1 MTPSKDMTTLKGR
14 NDFKTL
20 KNDLLAA
27 VKFSQMDNEELE
39 FENRK
44 KKIEAFKTELKALMK
59 KYNFGKHESDKYN
72 GMEEYCGTDYYFTV
86 DGETWYGETIA
97 EILDEVVG
105 SH

>member
-1 MTPSKDMTTLKGR
+1 MTPSKDMTTLER
-14 NDFKTL
+14 
-20 KNDLLAA
+20 
-27 VKFSQMDNEELE
+27 
-39 FENRK
+39 R
-44 KKIEAFKTELKALMK
+44 
-59 KYNFGKHESDKYN
+59 KHESDKYN

>member
-1 MTPSKDMTTLKGR
+1 MLIAVTSAPL
-14 NDFKTL
+14 L
-20 KNDLLAA
+20 AIHLLAA

-44 KKIEAFKTELKALMK
+44 NKIEAFKTELKALMG
-59 KYNFGKHESDKYN
+59 KYNFGTYESDNYN

>member
-1 MTPSKDMTTLKGR
+1 V
-14 NDFKTL
+14 
-20 KNDLLAA
+20 AA
-27 VKFSQMDNEELE
+27 LFTNLNKMEELE

-44 KKIEAFKTELKALMK
+44 KKIEAFKTELKALMN
-59 KYNFGKHESDKYN
+59 KYNFGKHESDNYN
-72 GMEEYCGTDYYFTV
+72 GKEEYCGTDYYFTV